1 MVRSVDVDL
10 HIVRDIDPDDAA
22 KIKAFFACDWTQA
35 VPQSFCLN
43 DFALRNMADMSSTLE
58 TSHIEMSPLKEPAN
72 TNISNMMVTLDT
84 SHFEISPLKEPEY
97 ANMPDM
103 VVTLDT
109 SHLERSPLKEV

>member
-72 TNISNMMVTLDT
+72 ANIS
-84 SHFEISPLKEPEY
+84 
-97 ANMPDM
+97 DM

-109 SHLERSPLKEV
+109 FHREMPPLNDPAPQNM